1 MLSYVPKLLSSSL
14 WGRRKEF
21 SALGLHLC
29 GSDGASFPCC
39 QYGKVMGTVDLLLGI
54 PPPPGED
61 VLVPAMGLVL
71 LSTY

>member
-1 MLSYVPKLLSSSL
+1 M
-14 WGRRKEF
+14 
-21 SALGLHLC
+21 LGLCLC
-29 GSDGASFPCC
+29 GSDGVSFPCC

-61 VLVPAMGLVL
+61 VLVPAMGLLL